1 MARPY
6 SMDLRERA
14 VARVQAGES
23 VRVIAR
29 ALSISPS
36 SVVKWAPRF
45 RATGS
50 AAAGKMGGHRPRLL
64 AGEHADFLRERIAQG
79 GFTLRRLVAELAAR
93 GLKVDYRT
101 VWSFVRSEGLSF
113 KKKPFCQVSKTG
125 RTSPAS
131 GRAGKPIRGGSIR
144 GGSSSSMRPGPRP
157 TWLHCADGV
166 CAERGSTP
174 KPPTA
179 TGRR

>member
-36 SVVKWAPRF
+36 SAVKWAPRF

-50 AAAGKMGGHRPRLL
+50 AAAGKMGGHRPGTDR
-64 AGEHADFLRERIAQG
+64 
-79 GFTLRRLVAELAAR
+79 AR
-93 GLKVDYRT
+93 GLHLAGACR
-101 VWSFVRSEGLSF
+101 RARRPRPQGGLSNRVDF
-113 KKKPFCQVSKTG
+113 RPWRRPELQKKPFCQASKTG

-131 GRAGKPIRGGSIR
+131 GRAGRPIRGGSIR

-157 TWLHCADGV
+157 IWRRCADGG
-166 CAERGSTP
+166 CAARGLRP
-174 KPPTA
+174 RRPTA
-179 TGRR
+179 IGRR

>member
-23 VRVIAR
+23 VRLIAR
-29 ALSISPS
+29 ALSLSPS
-36 SVVKWAPRF
+36 SVVKWSQRF

-64 AGEHADFLRERIAQG
+64 AGERAEFLRQRIAQRE
-79 GFTLRRLVAELAAR
+79 FTLRGLVAELAGR

-101 VWSFVRSEGLSF
+101 VWTFVRGEGLSF
-113 KKKPFCQVSKTG
+113 KKNRSAK
-125 RTSPAS
+125 RARPA
-131 GRAGKPIRGGSIR
+131 GHRPQAGALEGLS
-144 GGSSSSMRPGPRP
+144 RPDRSEAAR
-157 TWLHCADGV
+157 LH
-166 CAERGSTP
+166 R
-174 KPPTA
+174 
-179 TGRR
+179 

>member
-14 VARVQAGES
+14 VARVQAGEN
-23 VRVIAR
+23 VRMVAQ

-36 SVVKWAPRF
+36 SVVKWSQRF

-64 AGEHADFLRERIAQG
+64 VGWHADFLRERIAQG
-79 GFTLRRLVAELAAR
+79 DFTLRGLVAELAGH

-101 VWSFVRSEGLSF
+101 VWTFIRGEGLSF
-113 KKKPFCQVSKTG
+113 KKNSSAKRARPAGHRPQADALESLSG
-125 RTSPAS
+125 ADRSPAA
-131 GRAGKPIRGGSIR
+131 R
-144 GGSSSSMRPGPRP
+144 
-157 TWLHCADGV
+157 LH
-166 CAERGSTP
+166 R
-174 KPPTA
+174 
-179 TGRR
+179 